1 MGHSQKFEKLMAP
14 TRVLRRL
21 FIEGGGRQEKLA
33 VEMKVSRWLK
43 GEQKSTEDEVPN
55 IERIFSDEF

>member
-1 MGHSQKFEKLMAP
+1 MKFKKLMVP

-21 FIEGGGRQEKLA
+21 FIEGGGRHEKSA

-43 GEQKSTEDEVPN
+43 GEQKSIAEEVQN